1 MKWLLNDWYQLLSPP
16 WSYVAVMV
24 SALIC
29 GAMIGTERERKVK
42 PAGLRTMILIAS
54 GSALFTMISGLLAD
68 ASGDKGRIAAQIVT
82 GIGFLGA
89 GVIIHDS
96 VRIRGLTTAAMIW
109 IMAAIGMLCGAGFG
123 GGAIVFTAALSLILY
138 LVAQMENRYL
148 GPCYHTQV
156 TLIFDDTGGKAGIKI
171 DGILEDYKIMKSSI
185 RKTIHENNL
194 TEMTLSYCSAHKHHK
209 AFLLQFAEMPEIKSI
224 KRID

>member
-1 MKWLLNDWYQLLSPP
+1 MKWLLNDWFHLLSAP
-16 WSYVAVMV
+16 WSYIAAVV
-24 SALIC
+24 SALFC
-29 GAMIGTERERKVK
+29 GTMIGTERERKVK
-42 PAGLRTMILIAS
+42 PAGLRAMILIAS
-54 GSALFTMISGLLAD
+54 GSALFTIISGLLAD

-109 IMAAIGMLCGAGFG
+109 VMAAIGMLCGAGYG
-123 GGAIVFTAALSLILY
+123 GGAIVFTAALSLFLY
-138 LVAQMENRYL
+138 LVTQVENRYL

-156 TLIFDDTGGKAGIKI
+156 TLIFDDNGGKAGIKI
-171 DGILEDYKIMKSSI
+171 DGILEDYKIMNSSI
-185 RKTIHENNL
+185 RKTVHENSL
-194 TEMTLSYCSAHKHHK
+194 TEMTISYCNAHKHHK

-224 KRID
+224 KRIE

>member
-1 MKWLLNDWYQLLSPP
+1 MKWLLNDWYHLLSAP
-16 WSYVAVMV
+16 WSYIAVVV

-54 GSALFTMISGLLAD
+54 GSALFTIISGLLAD

-89 GVIIHDS
+89 GVIMHDS

-109 IMAAIGMLCGAGFG
+109 VMAAIGMLCGAGYG
-123 GGAIVFTAALSLILY
+123 GGAIVFTATLSLFLY
-138 LVAQMENRYL
+138 LVTQVENRYL
-148 GPCYHTQV
+148 GPCYHIQV

-171 DGILEDYKIMKSSI
+171 DGILEDYQIMNSSI
-185 RKTIHENNL
+185 RKTVHENSL
-194 TEMTLSYCSAHKHHK
+194 TEMTLSYCNAHKHHK
-209 AFLLQFAEMPEIKSI
+209 AFLLQFAEMAEIKSI
-224 KRID
+224 QRYE

>member
-1 MKWLLNDWYQLLSPP
+1 MKWLLNDWYHLLSAP
-16 WSYVAVMV
+16 WSYIAAVV
-24 SALIC
+24 SALFC

-54 GSALFTMISGLLAD
+54 GSALFTIISGLLAD

-89 GVIIHDS
+89 GVIMHDS

-109 IMAAIGMLCGAGFG
+109 VMAAIGMLCGAGYG
-123 GGAIVFTAALSLILY
+123 GSAIVFTAALSLFLY
-138 LVAQMENRYL
+138 LVTQVENRYL

-171 DGILEDYKIMKSSI
+171 DGILEDYKIMNSSI
-185 RKTIHENNL
+185 RKTVHENSL
-194 TEMTLSYCSAHKHHK
+194 TEMTLSYCNAHKHHK

-224 KRID
+224 KRIE